1 MEITVR
7 ILLVLLVTL
16 IAIGISIFIGRYF
29 KLKITYWF
37 GVTVSLSIS
46 SLIFWIINQI
56 IRPNM
61 SDIFFLIYG
70 LTVGI
75 ISVILLVKNNSH
87 LQFWR
92 K

>member
-1 MEITVR
+1 MEVTVR
-7 ILLVLLVTL
+7 ILLVLLVSL
-16 IAIGISIFIGRYF
+16 IAIGISIFVGRYF

-37 GVTVSLSIS
+37 GITVSLSIS
-46 SLIFWIINQI
+46 SLIFWTINQI
-56 IRPNM
+56 IRPDM

-70 LTVGI
+70 LIVGI
-75 ISVILLVKNNSH
+75 ISLILLVKNNRQ

>member
-16 IAIGISIFIGRYF
+16 IAIGVSISAGRYF

-37 GVTVSLSIS
+37 GITVSLSIS

-56 IRPNM
+56 IQPNM

-70 LTVGI
+70 LMVGI
-75 ISVILLVKNNSH
+75 IGVILLVKNNSH

>member
-16 IAIGISIFIGRYF
+16 IAIGVSIFVGKYF

-37 GVTVSLSIS
+37 GITVSLSIS
-46 SLIFWIINQI
+46 SLIFWTINQI
-56 IRPNM
+56 IRPDM
-61 SDIFFLIYG
+61 SDIFFLMYG
-70 LTVGI
+70 LIVGLLG
-75 ISVILLVKNNSH
+75 VILLVRNNH
-87 LQFWR
+87 QLQLWR

>member
-1 MEITVR
+1 MEVTVR
-7 ILLVLLVTL
+7 ILLVLLVSL
-16 IAIGISIFIGRYF
+16 IAIGISIFVGRYF

-37 GVTVSLSIS
+37 GITVSLSIS
-46 SLIFWIINQI
+46 SLIFWTINQI
-56 IRPNM
+56 IRPDM

-70 LTVGI
+70 LIVWI
-75 ISVILLVKNNSH
+75 ISLILLVKNNRQ